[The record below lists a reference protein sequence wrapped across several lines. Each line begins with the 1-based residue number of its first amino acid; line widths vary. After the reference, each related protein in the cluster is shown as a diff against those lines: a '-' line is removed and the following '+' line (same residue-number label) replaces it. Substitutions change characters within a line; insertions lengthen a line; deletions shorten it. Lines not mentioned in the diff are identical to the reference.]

1 MKGTDGKAFDRW
13 ASVLGLELQKHAE
26 KVHVDMLRINLIGFL

>member
-13 ASVLGLELQKHAE
+13 ASVFRFGITETCRKGAHGYVE
-26 KVHVDMLRINLIGFL
+26 N